1 MLKVDSANKIQKYAK
16 KRSKEVIK
24 MSEQSSNKR
33 NKTVL
38 LISKTIDITNK
49 GAFFLIKKSVVYKL
63 LFYLFILGI
72 ILGFVLF
79 KLIYV
84 GV

>member
-1 MLKVDSANKIQKYAK
+1 
-16 KRSKEVIK
+16 

>member
-1 MLKVDSANKIQKYAK
+1 LLKVDSANKVPKSAK

-24 MSEQSSNKR
+24 MSEQSYNKR

-38 LISKTIDITNK
+38 LISKKIDITNK
-49 GAFFLIKKSVVYKL
+49 GAFFLIKKSVIHKL